1 MTPIKELDG
10 EPHEVAREAGRRLKV
25 VIVAAQDA
33 LSDFRWAARNAWLT
47 AEDVR
52 TGTMP
57 KGEEF
62 EDQKQAELID
72 GIGSDLELAERTS
85 EVLTQAAS
93 YDPRAH

>member
-10 EPHEVAREAGRRLKV
+10 EPHEVAKEAGRRLKIA
-25 VIVAAQDA
+25 IVGAKDA
-33 LSDFRWAARNAWLT
+33 SEDFRWAARNAWLT

-52 TGTMP
+52 TGEMP
-57 KGEEF
+57 KGEAF

-72 GIGSDLELAERTS
+72 GIRTDLELAEHTA

-93 YDPRAH
+93 YDPRAR